1 MSKEKVKILI
11 LGLSN
16 SGKTCISLL
25 LQKNINLLSFIS
37 LKPTK
42 GIERSIFEDD
52 KSQYIIWD
60 FGGQDLYRAEYMNRF
75 TEYINGTD
83 DIIFVIDV
91 QNIEE
96 HHLALEYLEEIVK
109 ILIKENIKV
118 NFSVYLHKF
127 DLDYK
132 PDEEIIKKL
141 NIDIKEKFPGDIE
154 FEIFNTNIY
163 AVLHKRTTNF

>member
-60 FGGQDLYRAEYMNRF
+60 FGGQETYRKEYKNKF
-75 TEYINGTD
+75 SEYINGTD
-83 DIIFVIDV
+83 EIIFVIDV

-96 HHLALEYLEEIVK
+96 HHLALEYLEEIVQ
-109 ILIKENIKV
+109 ILIKENIEVK
-118 NFSVYLHKF
+118 FSVYLHKF
-127 DLDYK
+127 DLDFN
-132 PDEEIIKKL
+132 PEEETIKKL
-141 NIDIKEKFPGDIE
+141 NSDIEEKFPRDID
-154 FEIFNTNIY
+154 FEIFKTNIY
-163 AVLHKRTTNF
+163 AVLHKRN

>member
-60 FGGQDLYRAEYMNRF
+60 FGGQERYRTEYMKRF
-75 TEYINGTD
+75 TEYLNGAD
-83 DIIFVIDV
+83 EIIFVIDV

-96 HHLALEYLEEIVK
+96 HHLALEYLEEIVNS
-109 ILIKENIKV
+109 LIKENIKV
-118 NFSVYLHKF
+118 KFSVYLHKF
-127 DLDYK
+127 DLDFK
-132 PDEEIIKKL
+132 PDEETIKKL
-141 NIDIKEKFPGDIE
+141 NNGIGEKFPRD
-154 FEIFNTNIY
+154 FDYEIFNTNIY
-163 AVLHKRTTNF
+163 AVLHKRSSTS

>member
-60 FGGQDLYRAEYMNRF
+60 FGGQETYRKEYKNKF
-75 TEYINGTD
+75 SEYINGTD
-83 DIIFVIDV
+83 EIIFVIDV

-118 NFSVYLHKF
+118 KFSVYLHKF
-127 DLDYK
+127 DLDFN
-132 PDEEIIKKL
+132 PEEETIKKL
-141 NIDIKEKFPGDIE
+141 NSDIEEKFPRDID
-154 FEIFNTNIY
+154 FEIFKTNIY
-163 AVLHKRTTNF
+163 AVLHKRN